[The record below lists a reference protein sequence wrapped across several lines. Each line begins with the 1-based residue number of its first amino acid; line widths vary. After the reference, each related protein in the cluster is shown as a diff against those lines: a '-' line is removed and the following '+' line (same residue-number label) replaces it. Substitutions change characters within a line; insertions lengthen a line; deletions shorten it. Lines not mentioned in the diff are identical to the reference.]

1 MQRMSKKDMLILAG
15 ASIIS
20 MAAGIV
26 VGCLKE
32 RIMKVTTQFLNIVF
46 MSELLSD
53 IQGIGFRLTKVVFF
67 LNPVYV
73 LPSLLSLFLPLSLL
87 LFLLLISLFW
97 RKNYHQHLFL

>member
-32 RIMKVTTQFLNIVF
+32 RLMKDTHCIIDE
-46 MSELLSD
+46 M
-53 IQGIGFRLTKVVFF
+53 
-67 LNPVYV
+67 
-73 LPSLLSLFLPLSLL
+73 
-87 LFLLLISLFW
+87 
-97 RKNYHQHLFL
+97 